1 VLTVQSPMLSE
12 ADQLAWATRDST
24 QEWQRLQR
32 LREQEQADLEF
43 ALELSRQET

>member
-1 VLTVQSPMLSE
+1 MLSE

-32 LREQEQADLEF
+32 LREQEQADLEL